1 MQKRTLK
8 QRQQRETWPAHFNT
22 WWPSRASML
31 IQALDAATRD
41 PRAVV
46 RAITFT
52 LAEGNLADGIWEP
65 THAQVEQLA
74 KRTAQCVAE
83 RHPGFDV
90 RVRVQPTSGYTP
102 PTRVEGCS
110 YPEEGLVAEDVD
122 LAAERE
128 WMRWCEEYQPTK

>member
-1 MQKRTLK
+1 MGD
-8 QRQQRETWPAHFNT
+8 FNT
-22 WWPSRASML
+22 WWPSKSCTGASVL

-46 RAITFT
+46 RAIVVV
-52 LAEGNLADGIWEP
+52 LAEGNLTDGTWEP
-65 THAQVEQLA
+65 TPAQIEQLA

-83 RHPGFDV
+83 RHPRFEV
-90 RVRVQPTSGYTP
+90 HVRVQPTSGYTP

-122 LAAERE
+122 RTAERE
-128 WMRWCEEYQPTK
+128 WVRWCEECQPTK